1 MVLFINAC
9 VRGESRTKILADRFL
24 KKINKPIDELRLENI
39 DFPVVD
45 EAFLQQRDRLIR
57 NKDYGKPVFALARQF
72 AEAEE
77 IVIAAPF
84 WDLSFPAAL
93 KQYLEQINIVGV
105 TFYYTSDGV
114 PKGLCKADKLTFITT
129 AGGEFFPEEYGF
141 GYIRAL
147 SQNFYG
153 IRDVRQIAVTG
164 LDLFGA
170 DTEEIL
176 RDACEEYGI

>member
-1 MVLFINAC
+1 M
-9 VRGESRTKILADRFL
+9 
-24 KKINKPIDELRLENI
+24 
-39 DFPVVD
+39 
-45 EAFLQQRDRLIR
+45 
-57 NKDYGKPVFALARQF
+57 
-72 AEAEE
+72 
-77 IVIAAPF
+77 
-84 WDLSFPAAL
+84 
-93 KQYLEQINIVGV
+93 
-105 TFYYTSDGV
+105 